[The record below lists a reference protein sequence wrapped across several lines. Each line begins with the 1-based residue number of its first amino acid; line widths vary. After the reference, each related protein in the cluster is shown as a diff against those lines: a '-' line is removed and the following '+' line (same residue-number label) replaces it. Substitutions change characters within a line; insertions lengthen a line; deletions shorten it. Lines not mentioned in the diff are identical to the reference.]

1 MIKKLKNIVYYSA
14 YASEIEKM
22 AENGIDSIDSI
33 IDAYSGAMKSLCS
46 NSVYKIIPILIF
58 RQIKY

>member
-1 MIKKLKNIVYYSA
+1 MYYSA

-58 RQIKY
+58 RQIKYWQ